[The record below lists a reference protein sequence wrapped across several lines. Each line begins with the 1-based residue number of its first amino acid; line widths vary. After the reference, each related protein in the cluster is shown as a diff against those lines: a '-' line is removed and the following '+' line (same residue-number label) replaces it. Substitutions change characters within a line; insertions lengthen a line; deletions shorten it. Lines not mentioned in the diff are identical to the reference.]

1 MALLKLR
8 LMDNFPVDKTDRTM
22 LGFNTRITY
31 LHTYIIWI
39 KGATKKYWGQN
50 EFAHRYLLQRK
61 ECLMPFNEII
71 AVFIMDN

>member
-39 KGATKKYWGQN
+39 KGATKKY
-50 EFAHRYLLQRK
+50 
-61 ECLMPFNEII
+61 
-71 AVFIMDN
+71 